1 MTFECR
7 TRGQATHVYR
17 QHVFQPGSG
26 RCQLLFPKAA
36 PWQVSGGSI
45 HQGLLPKGRRIV
57 SDLDPFHLHR
67 PLTLFQH
74 GLHLE
79 AALITSIP
87 YFSIKKV
94 CCDVMQHS
102 KLDFRRFELK
112 VMQKRSAMF
121 RDVG

>member
-1 MTFECR
+1 MSAGPEVKLHMFTGSMFSSLALAGANC
-7 TRGQATHVYR
+7 YSPK
-17 QHVFQPGSG
+17 QHPG
-26 RCQLLFPKAA
+26 
-36 PWQVSGGSI
+36 QVSGGSI